1 MNGMGF
7 INMSIIYKN
16 AENAN
21 WTGLVYNLYF
31 QGTGYCALKGAYEQ
45 RKNCGFRSSLDRC
58 GIDCY
63 FFFGFSNKALP
74 TPDNTENTALNVP
87 IDTRCDNKNWQPLLW
102 FLLLLIN
109 VLHFIFLIF

>member
-1 MNGMGF
+1 MSKRILNGMGF

-58 GIDCY
+58 GIDCRVVRR
-63 FFFGFSNKALP
+63 F
-74 TPDNTENTALNVP
+74 
-87 IDTRCDNKNWQPLLW
+87 
-102 FLLLLIN
+102 
-109 VLHFIFLIF
+109 